1 MSDPVTPAQ
10 AALPG
15 NGQPQEPNQ
24 AATPPAQQP
33 VQPAAT
39 VTLDPKE
46 HAQLLRDQ
54 ARLRSLQ
61 RRGQR
66 QPAAATQDDPADP
79 NDEVVKAQNRNRELE
94 HQLFTRDVKDGVREL
109 LDKPE
114 YAALPESTR
123 KLILKAPHTLSESK
137 DQETVLA
144 DIEEFLSEEAAA
156 LKAQPSRQQV
166 QAPHQPQG
174 HDTPPK
180 VSTGSP
186 AALPTAGLE
195 DVSGL
200 TGSARSRAI
209 FRNLQKKQKGIKE

>member
-1 MSDPVTPAQ
+1 MSEPVTLAQ
-10 AALPG
+10 ATTPG
-15 NGQPQEPNQ
+15 NVPPQVQNPP
-24 AATPPAQQP
+24 ATPPAQAQA
-33 VQPAAT
+33 QPAGT
-39 VTLDPKE
+39 VTITPEE

-61 RRGQR
+61 RRPK
-66 QPAAATQDDPADP
+66 PAAAAQNEPGDA
-79 NDEVVKAQNRNRELE
+79 NDEVVAARNESQKLKE
-94 HQLFTRDVKDGVREL
+94 QLFARDVKDGVRDL
-109 LDKPE
+109 LARPE

-156 LKAQPSRQQV
+156 LKVLPPKQQTLP
-166 QAPHQPQG
+166 PHQPQG
-174 HDTPPK
+174 HETPPK
-180 VSTGSP
+180 VGTGSP
-186 AALPTAGLE
+186 AALPAEGLE

-200 TGSARSRAI
+200 TGPARSRAI